1 MDIRAEKLAKA
12 RKKLRDHQEKKV
24 VTGQKEEILVEQKP
38 KENLNDNVNLMTV
51 NTTDHDKKYGI
62 NSNQNESIVNM
73 DADKNASEIKSDVI
87 TEMLISNK
95 ANLEF
100 QMNEMS
106 TKIANL
112 ESLYE
117 LEKRNHNDCKQ
128 KNIALQNEISDLK
141 TKYKIA
147 IQEVSSKVEDMAHLK
162 EALQF
167 LHDEKNNLFEE
178 LELTKSI
185 LNRKEL
191 ENTQLFHQ
199 ISTYQSQINMLQ
211 IQLQQLTN
219 DSLGNFDPSYTK
231 KHQDTETLLDKIYEL
246 ERSVE
251 MTHREKEELI
261 SQYNQ
266 YAQDISEKL
275 KAEQHKNE
283 MKSIELRKLQDREQS
298 LVEQI
303 SEIEIR
309 LQNHISRNDEL
320 CRQQKHDRELK
331 DQYKT
336 TKVNLEKMIVKYNE
350 LQKQYL
356 DSQEK
361 IQELTRA
368 KEIQNYENNRYN
380 QENVNISKL
389 NADIVSDKLAAQ
401 RATEQNEQLKVDMEG
416 LEQIIVKLG
425 KDKLELTEKW
435 THEKQL
441 NKGLAL
447 KLAEVEESVKTLQN
461 QLKAKDDEM
470 IRLLN
475 EFREMEKRH
484 ENTLKDVSEMKH
496 NLDTDNTE
504 ECSVEKHHDTD
515 LDNEKS
521 LLTTT
526 PHTDTKVKLDNLCI
540 PKEDA
545 MIKLQER
552 FLNIMDEVANLSDEK
567 HRLEHIILQL
577 QNETDTICEYVAL
590 YQQQRSL
597 LKKREEERSNQ
608 LKIFQAECD
617 KLKRHLEELSDLL
630 LRFAAD
636 KELTSFLKNETR
648 LNDLARVKELL
659 EELQN
664 CSLINPKFKNLD
676 LNIFYPCHCCS
687 GQLIDI

>member
-12 RKKLRDHQEKKV
+12 RKKLRDHQEKKF
-24 VTGQKEEILVEQKP
+24 VTGQREEILDEQKP
-38 KENLNDNVNLMTV
+38 KSSLNDNLMTV
-51 NTTDHDKKYGI
+51 NKTFLDQNHGI
-62 NSNQNESIVNM
+62 NGKQKESIVDM
-73 DADKNASEIKSDVI
+73 DTDKNGPESKPDTL

-95 ANLEF
+95 ANLELH
-100 QMNEMS
+100 MNEMS
-106 TKIANL
+106 AKLANL

-117 LEKRNHNDCKQ
+117 LEISNHNVCKQ
-128 KNIALQNEISDLK
+128 QNIALQNEISDLK
-141 TKYKIA
+141 SKYKIA
-147 IQEVSSKVEDMAHLK
+147 TQEVSTKDVDMERLK

-167 LHDEKNNLFEE
+167 LHDEKNNLFEQV
-178 LELTKSI
+178 ELTKSI
-185 LNRKEL
+185 LNSKEL
-191 ENTQLFHQ
+191 ENAQLTNQ
-199 ISTYQSQINMLQ
+199 ISSYQSQIDMLQ

-219 DSLGNFDPSYTK
+219 DSLVNYDPSYNK
-231 KHQDTETLLDKIYEL
+231 KNQDTETLLDKIYEL
-246 ERSVE
+246 ERSIEVVQ
-251 MTHREKEELI
+251 REKEELI
-261 SQYNQ
+261 AHYDH
-266 YAQDISEKL
+266 YAQDINEKL
-275 KAEQHKNE
+275 KSEQRKNE
-283 MKSIELRKLQDREQS
+283 NISKDLRKLYDREQS

-303 SEIEIR
+303 SELEIR
-309 LQNHISRNDEL
+309 LQNYNIRHDEL
-320 CRQQKHDRELK
+320 CQKEKNDREVKNQLLA
-331 DQYKT
+331 
-336 TKVNLEKMIVKYNE
+336 TKQELEEINIKYNE
-350 LQKQYL
+350 LQMQHL
-356 DSQEK
+356 HCQEK
-361 IQELTRA
+361 IQALTQA
-368 KEIQNYENNRYN
+368 KEIENYENNIYK

-401 RATEQNEQLKVDMEG
+401 RATEQNEKLKVDMEG
-416 LEQIIVKLG
+416 LEQIIVKMG

-447 KLAEVEESVKTLQN
+447 KLAEVEESVKNLQN

-470 IRLLN
+470 IRLIN
-475 EFREMEKRH
+475 EYREMERRH
-484 ENTLKDVSEMKH
+484 ENTLKDVSEMKQ
-496 NLDTDNTE
+496 NLDSDNTQ
-504 ECSVEKHHDTD
+504 ECSNETQNNTD
-515 LDNEKS
+515 LDNEKTS

-526 PHTDTKVKLDNLCI
+526 PQSDTKVKLDNLCI

-617 KLKRHLEELSDLL
+617 KLKRHLEELSELL

-636 KELTSFLKNETR
+636 EELASFLKEETR
-648 LNDLARVKELL
+648 HNDLARVKELL
-659 EELQN
+659 EKLQN

>member
-24 VTGQKEEILVEQKP
+24 VTGQREEILDEQKP
-38 KENLNDNVNLMTV
+38 KGSLNDNLMTV
-51 NTTDHDKKYGI
+51 NKIVLDHNHGI
-62 NSNQNESIVNM
+62 NGKQKESIVDM
-73 DADKNASEIKSDVI
+73 DTDKKSPESKSDTI

-95 ANLEF
+95 ANLELH
-100 QMNEMS
+100 MNEMS
-106 TKIANL
+106 TKLANL

-117 LEKRNHNDCKQ
+117 LEISNHNVCKQ
-128 KNIALQNEISDLK
+128 QNIALQNEISDLK

-147 IQEVSSKVEDMAHLK
+147 VKEVSTKDEDMARLK
-162 EALQF
+162 EALDY
-167 LHDEKNNLFEE
+167 LHDEKNNLFEQV
-178 LELTKSI
+178 ELTKSI
-185 LNRKEL
+185 LNSKEL
-191 ENTQLFHQ
+191 ENAQMFHQ
-199 ISTYQSQINMLQ
+199 ISSYQSQIDMLQ
-211 IQLQQLTN
+211 IQLQQLSN
-219 DSLGNFDPSYTK
+219 DSFGNYDQSYK
-231 KHQDTETLLDKIYEL
+231 KNQDTETLLDKIYEL
-246 ERSVE
+246 ERGIE
-251 MTHREKEELI
+251 MVRREKDELI
-261 SQYNQ
+261 AHYDHF
-266 YAQDISEKL
+266 AQDRN
-275 KAEQHKNE
+275 EQLQLEQRKNE
-283 MKSIELRKLQDREQS
+283 KISKDLRRLYDREQS

-303 SEIEIR
+303 SELEIR
-309 LQNHISRNDEL
+309 LQNYNIRNDEL
-320 CRQQKHDRELK
+320 FQNEKQDREVKKQLIATK
-331 DQYKT
+331 QELEEINFKYK
-336 TKVNLEKMIVKYNE
+336 E
-350 LQKQYL
+350 LQKQHMYC
-356 DSQEK
+356 QEK
-361 IQELTRA
+361 IQALTQA
-368 KEIQNYENNRYN
+368 KEIENYENSIYK

-401 RATEQNEQLKVDMEG
+401 RATEQNEKLKVDMED
-416 LEQIIVKLG
+416 LEQIIVKMG

-447 KLAEVEESVKTLQN
+447 KLAEVEECVKNLQN

-475 EFREMEKRH
+475 EYREMERRH
-484 ENTLKDVSEMKH
+484 ENTLKDVSEMKQ
-496 NLDTDNTE
+496 NLDSDHIQ
-504 ECSVEKHHDTD
+504 ECSHETQNKVD
-515 LDNEKS
+515 LDNEKTS
-521 LLTTT
+521 PLTTT
-526 PHTDTKVKLDNLCI
+526 PQSDTKVKLDNLCI

-636 KELTSFLKNETR
+636 EELASFLKEETR
-648 LNDLARVKELL
+648 HTDLARVKELL
-659 EELQN
+659 EKLQN

-676 LNIFYPCHCCS
+676 LNVFYPCHCCS